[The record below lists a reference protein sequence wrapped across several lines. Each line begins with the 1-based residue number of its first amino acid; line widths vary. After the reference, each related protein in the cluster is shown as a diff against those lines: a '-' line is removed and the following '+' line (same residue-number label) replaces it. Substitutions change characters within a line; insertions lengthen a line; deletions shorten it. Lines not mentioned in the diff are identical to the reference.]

1 MGILNEFN
9 SIYKDEGIVTAGSW
23 VGRNV
28 LLSFFHPATYRLVDA
43 LSPLVLD
50 RNEIEERFQINGSI
64 EYYDRE
70 REVEIELPAGE
81 DHVETIAKRSGTYKI
96 SKPFVGL
103 LYDVDLFGAYPIPV
117 DNQNKLALETVVSPE
132 VLTLN
137 IAGSVGE
144 FIINPPKK
152 ISNGSTAAIDSAVL
166 LYNQW
171 NSGYYHWTVETLN
184 RLEGVEK
191 YTYRTGE
198 QPKLIVGPDPNRF
211 QLETLELLG
220 YDEEDLIRWNQ
231 RQGSVDRLV
240 VPSVRREYNLGS
252 VSPIAYQWL
261 RDRMRKAAREE
272 APDATEKFSKRVY
285 ISREDAPR
293 RQIVNEN
300 EIVNTLE
307 EHGFKKYVLSDHSVA
322 ENIQLFEQSDVIV
335 APHGAGLTDII
346 YATDT
351 TVIELFRSNDVRPT
365 YYVLSEHLNHRYR
378 YLLCEYEGPNLKV
391 DPDELE
397 SIVVEELR
405 LEELSVS

>member
-261 RDRMRKAAREE
+261 RDRMRKAAR
-272 APDATEKFSKRVY
+272 
-285 ISREDAPR
+285 
-293 RQIVNEN
+293 
-300 EIVNTLE
+300 
-307 EHGFKKYVLSDHSVA
+307 
-322 ENIQLFEQSDVIV
+322 
-335 APHGAGLTDII
+335 
-346 YATDT
+346 
-351 TVIELFRSNDVRPT
+351 
-365 YYVLSEHLNHRYR
+365 
-378 YLLCEYEGPNLKV
+378 
-391 DPDELE
+391 
-397 SIVVEELR
+397 
-405 LEELSVS
+405 